1 MKSSGIGGQAVI
13 EGIMMKHGDEYSVAV
28 RKPDGEIELQIS
40 NYEGVIKNAGI
51 KKWPFIRGI
60 FAFIDS
66 LVLGMKTLTF
76 SASFYEEEEE
86 TQASKADQVMEK
98 LFKDKAEKVVMGL
111 AIVLSVVLAI
121 GIFMVLPLLIANY
134 FKKYIISYTVLA
146 IIEGAI
152 RIILFISY
160 VALISCMKDIKRV
173 YMYHGAEHKCINCV
187 EHGKELAVENVRSS
201 SKQHKRCGT
210 SFLLM
215 VVIISVFFFMFIRV
229 DSPVLRLLSRVLLVP
244 LIAGVAY
251 EFIRLAGNTDNKLI
265 EILSKPGLWMQGL
278 TTKEPDDSMIEV
290 AITAVEAVFDW
301 KAYLTEEFGAEQL
314 GDKHDVSGS
323 KSIRR
328 KEAGTVTD

>member
-40 NYEGVIKNAGI
+40 NYEGVLKNSRI
-51 KKWPFIRGI
+51 KKWPFIRGV

-86 TQASKADQVMEK
+86 AQASKADQVMEK

-111 AIVLSVVLAI
+111 AIVLSVVLAV
-121 GIFMVLPLLIANY
+121 GIFMVLPLLIAGY

-187 EHGKELAVENVRSS
+187 EHGKELTVENVRSS

-229 DSPVLRLLSRVLLVP
+229 DSPVVRLLSRVLLVP

-265 EILSKPGLWMQGL
+265 GILSKPGLWMQGL

-301 KAYLTEEFGAEQL
+301 KAYLAEEFGAEQL

-323 KSIRR
+323 KDIRR
-328 KEAGTVTD
+328 KEAGAVTD